1 MPRAEYPEPPV
12 KLVHRRLFRLNEKIA
27 DLEREASQ
35 VAAELD
41 YHRAINDDAQE
52 DAMYG
57 NYIDRE
63 EAGLTAADVRRF
75 RKTLAHL
82 EEKKAKLVAKR
93 DRLFDRLD

>member
-1 MPRAEYPEPPV
+1 MDDV
-12 KLVHRRLFRLNEKIA
+12 KRIHRRLFRLNEKIA
-27 DLEREASQ
+27 DLQKEAGQ

-52 DAMYG
+52 DAAFG

-75 RKTLAHL
+75 EKTLSHL
-82 EEKKAKLVAKR
+82 EAKTTELIEKR
-93 DRLFDRLD
+93 DRLLDKLS

>member
-1 MPRAEYPEPPV
+1 MKRI
-12 KLVHRRLFRLNEKIA
+12 HRRLFRLNEKIA
-27 DLEREASQ
+27 ALQKEAGQ

-52 DAMYG
+52 DAAFG

-75 RKTLAHL
+75 EKTLTHL
-82 EEKKAKLVAKR
+82 EAKTTKLIEKRNHLLTKLPS
-93 DRLFDRLD
+93 